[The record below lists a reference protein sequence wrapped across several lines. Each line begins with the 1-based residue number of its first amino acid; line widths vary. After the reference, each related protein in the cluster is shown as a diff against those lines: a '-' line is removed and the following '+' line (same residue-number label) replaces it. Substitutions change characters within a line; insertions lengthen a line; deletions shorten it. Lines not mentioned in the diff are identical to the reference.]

1 MFSVCIFN
9 TVNLVL
15 MFLFVKPTTKSTSRK
30 FYDCDLFLKQWK
42 LIYGIKEHMCCRNK
56 DSRLAFTTS
65 PHLWYQFEAEGWF
78 SGSQGVIV
86 NVCQCKQSPLQTRY
100 VHSCF
105 GYSKLFCTHAAWSL
119 ELPEWCYHLH
129 VWKLL
134 ALKKSSLPMAP
145 VLQHFLNVKN
155 TWCTKILY
163 SGRIC
168 STPGSPY
175 LCYSHME

>member
-1 MFSVCIFN
+1 MSSVCMFN
-9 TVNLVL
+9 TVNLML
-15 MFLFVKPTTKSTSRK
+15 MFLFVKPTTKVNFTKILRLWFSFKTVDINLWYK
-30 FYDCDLFLKQWK
+30 KNT
-42 LIYGIKEHMCCRNK
+42 CCGNK

-134 ALKKSSLPMAP
+134 ALKNLHC
-145 VLQHFLNVKN
+145 LWHRF
-155 TWCTKILY
+155 Y
-163 SGRIC
+163 SIF
-168 STPGSPY
+168 
-175 LCYSHME
+175 